1 MPTARPFA
9 FNPGAPIV
17 GTEQVGQIAVGLT
30 PQNYSGGYGGVRW
43 WNGPDEDLGYVI
55 CYSVPTLDHP
65 SPDGNIAGVGF
76 FRSQLLTEESF
87 IIIAEY
93 VSNGQTFATGA
104 DAKTW
109 LNANGYWTSYEVVSV
124 TPTPTNTVTPTVTAT
139 NTQTP
144 TNTPTNTQT
153 STATPTNTQTSTPTP
168 TVTASQGFVNPSYI
182 YSGNA
187 VEELSKPS
195 INNMFYIPTLDQIW
209 MDGQNGYAPLVN
221 ASNYERLGFSFQIGK
236 DRTEE
241 FFDPNLATPTTSALY
256 NNSYVSWTYRNTILT
271 GTSLVSIFNLTT
283 SGSTSIGLQPV
294 GGTSSTAGNPT
305 TVAFSNTEHSI
316 GYIWNNF
323 ILHYSWNLSDPA
335 DLSYTNKTNKPD
347 DGGNGWQTGVVI
359 DGTSNMVALTNKRW
373 YKVNFGGGI
382 SQTGT
387 TLPAGSNP
395 NNSIYD
401 SFMDRVYFTNTT
413 TGTLNYISIADDTI
427 TDTGY
432 EAKATNYR
440 NLVYDEST
448 YTLWFVD
455 SNDVVTGLY
464 TPQNRVVRR
473 FSSQGN
479 TFRAL
484 AIDTSRTRL
493 WASTANGEFI
503 VYDASVEPQPTPSNT
518 PTSSVTPTPSFTPT
532 PTQTISIL
540 QPIVYLDSGDVSSY
554 PGTGSTWFDLQG
566 NDNNATLFNSPT
578 YSASYQGILQFDDA
592 SLEYATIPDLG
603 NLSEWTVEA
612 WFRLTSP
619 LTGKVTS
626 VITNEFDLDD
636 KLNFS
641 IGTNNAPA
649 NLNLSVGFY
658 DSAWR
663 TTTGVVPQVGVW
675 YQVVGTYDGSVV
687 RQYVNGVASGGTVN
701 YVGTPQSGGEVR
713 LMRRWDMTAIQSN
726 LVDGDLAIVKIY
738 DEALTSGQV
747 LSNYNS
753 TYTRFL
759 D

>member
-9 FNPGAPIV
+9 FNPGAPID
-17 GTEQVGQIAVGLT
+17 GTEQIGQIAVGIT
-30 PQNYSGGYGGVRW
+30 PQNYVGGYGGVRW

-55 CYSVPTLDHP
+55 CYSVPALNHP
-65 SPDGNIAGVGF
+65 SPDGPIAGVGF
-76 FRSQLLTEESF
+76 FRSKVLTEPSF
-87 IIIAEY
+87 IEIAEY
-93 VSNGQTFATGA
+93 VSSGQIFATG
-104 DAKTW
+104 DNAKVW
-109 LNANGYWTSYEVVSV
+109 LNDNGYWTSY
-124 TPTPTNTVTPTVTAT
+124 NINITPTV
-139 NTQTP
+139 
-144 TNTPTNTQT
+144 TPTNTQT
-153 STATPTNTQTSTPTP
+153 TTPTP
-168 TVTASQGFVNPSYI
+168 TLTPSEGFVNPSYI
-182 YSGNA
+182 FSGNA
-187 VEELSKPS
+187 VEELSKPV
-195 INNMFYIPTLDQIW
+195 INNMFYISTLDQIW
-209 MDGQNGYAPLVN
+209 MDGYYAPIVD
-221 ASNYERLGFSFQIGK
+221 ASNYQRLSSTFQVYK
-236 DRTEE
+236 DDT
-241 FFDPNLATPTTSALY
+241 FTWFDPNFAIPTTSVLY
-256 NNSYVSWTYRNTILT
+256 NNSYVSWTYLNTIQT
-271 GTSLVSIFNLTT
+271 GTSLVSTYNITT
-283 SGSTSIGLQPV
+283 SGRTSDGLQSV
-294 GGTSSTAGNPT
+294 GGTSVSAGNPT
-305 TVAFSNTEHSI
+305 TVAFSNTQKSL

-323 ILHYSWNLSDPA
+323 ILHYYWELVDPPT
-335 DLSYTNKTNKPD
+335 LYYNNKTNKPD
-347 DGGNGWQTGVVI
+347 DGGSGWSTGVVI
-359 DGTSNMVALTNKRW
+359 GGTSDMVALTNKRW

-382 SQTGT
+382 TQTGT
-387 TLPAGSNP
+387 TLPVGSNP
-395 NNSIYD
+395 NNSTYD

-413 TGTLNYISIADDTI
+413 TGTLNYISIDNDTVI
-427 TDTGY
+427 DTGY
-432 EAKATNYR
+432 DAKAFNYR
-440 NLVYDEST
+440 NLVYDDST

-464 TPQNRVVRR
+464 TPQNRIVRR

-479 TFRAL
+479 TFTAL
-484 AIDTSRTRL
+484 AIDTLRTRL
-493 WASTANGEFI
+493 WASTADGEFI
-503 VYDASVEPQPTPSNT
+503 VYDALVEPQPTPSNT

-603 NLSEWTVEA
+603 NLYPWTVEA
-612 WFRLTSP
+612 WFRLNSP
-619 LTGKVTS
+619 LTGKVTAI
-626 VITNEFDLDD
+626 VTNEFDLLD

-641 IGTNNAPA
+641 IGTNNAPTDR
-649 NLNLSVGFY
+649 NISVGFF
-658 DSAWR
+658 DGSFR

-738 DEALTSGQV
+738 DDALTSGQV